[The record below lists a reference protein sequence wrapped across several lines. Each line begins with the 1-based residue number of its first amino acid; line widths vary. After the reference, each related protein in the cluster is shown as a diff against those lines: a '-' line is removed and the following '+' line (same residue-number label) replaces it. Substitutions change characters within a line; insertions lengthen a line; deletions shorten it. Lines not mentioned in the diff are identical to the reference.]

1 MLQATYVDD
10 VFLFPHVTIQM
21 VTEPMTKRVMA
32 KKTTDGGFFCSWE
45 GRVDYERQQ
54 DFSRVLFSSTTGSK
68 IVSTPSVGY
77 WYSTCQCTIPTL

>member
-54 DFSRVLFSSTTGSK
+54 DFSRVLFSSTNRFENCEHTK
-68 IVSTPSVGY
+68 RWVLVPVLY
-77 WYSTCQCTIPTL
+77 